1 MLLRGEPAKAGSTA
15 LPATEMAPA
24 ALPLPSESIFARG
37 WHRRGVKHGNNARKR
52 PATFVASPHV
62 AACLQ
67 LLQRPA
73 AAQKILQL
81 PRPGLLVRQRGL
93 ELHQPPA
100 HGQNHVER
108 LGGQA
113 QLVVQAGK
121 AGQFVGLVH
130 DDGFGR
136 GRRAQQANV
145 EIGVD
150 YMRNGTTIAAHAL
163 TADHDAAAKSLRLP
177 IGQAGAASSP
187 YVALSER
194 IKKWAPFSGRR
205 EVLMISSGSDSLYY
219 SGDLQNPY
227 LLRGI
232 EDAQKAGILV
242 HSLYYESAGHYGHS
256 YYQVN
261 LGQSYLSRLG
271 DETGGEAYW
280 QGLQSPVAFAPFL
293 DDLTKR
299 LNNQYR
305 LTFAGKVDKK
315 AELQP
320 VKVRTEKSDAELS
333 SASRVWVG
341 QQN

>member
-1 MLLRGEPAKAGSTA
+1 MRNIWVILLAASAWAQTA
-15 LPATEMAPA
+15 SLIVTAEGHHRKDAPA
-24 ALPLPSESIFARG
+24 IEKTDVLVHSGKEQVAVGSWQRERG
-37 WHRRGVKHGNNARKR
+37 Q
-52 PATFVASPHV
+52 
-62 AACLQ
+62 LQ
-67 LLQRPA
+67 LLLM
-73 AAQKILQL
+73 IDDGLDSDLGLQL
-81 PRPGLLVRQRGL
+81 EDLR
-93 ELHQPPA
+93 
-100 HGQNHVER
+100 
-108 LGGQA
+108 
-113 QLVVQAGK
+113 K
-121 AGQFVGLVH
+121 FM
-130 DDGFGR
+130 
-136 GRRAQQANV
+136 RAQQANV

-280 QGLQSPVAFAPFL
+280 QGLQSPVSFAPFL

-341 QQN
+341 QQY

>member
-1 MLLRGEPAKAGSTA
+1 MRNIWVILLAGSAWAQTA
-15 LPATEMAPA
+15 SLIVTAEGHHRKDAPA
-24 ALPLPSESIFARG
+24 IEKMDVLVNSGKERMTVGSWQPERG
-37 WHRRGVKHGNNARKR
+37 Q
-52 PATFVASPHV
+52 
-62 AACLQ
+62 LQ
-67 LLQRPA
+67 LLLM
-73 AAQKILQL
+73 IDDGLDSDLGLQL
-81 PRPGLLVRQRGL
+81 EDLR
-93 ELHQPPA
+93 
-100 HGQNHVER
+100 
-108 LGGQA
+108 
-113 QLVVQAGK
+113 K
-121 AGQFVGLVH
+121 FI
-130 DDGFGR
+130 
-136 GRRAQQANV
+136 RAQPANV

-187 YVALSER
+187 YIALSER
-194 IKKWAPFSGRR
+194 IKKWAPFAGRR

-227 LLRGI
+227 LLRAI

-280 QGLQSPVAFAPFL
+280 QGLQSPVAFAPYL
-293 DDLTKR
+293 DDLAKR
-299 LNNQYR
+299 LGNQYR